1 MLAGSAGLVAGRFA
15 IELVNSLL
23 PADLQGVQGGDKI
36 TLSPFLSFDAD
47 GVAGSLRAQQSDVAF
62 GPTTASI
69 VREAEARGIS

>member
-1 MLAGSAGLVAGRFA
+1 MLARSAGLVAGRFA

-69 VREAEARGIS
+69 VREAEARGIP